1 MAKARHSAH
10 FSDPQSLVQLANKV
24 KVHRTLTSADLE
36 RQLAALE
43 EELVETGGAGLAET
57 GGAETGRVGLVVVDS
72 VASPVR
78 REFDTQSGRGLA
90 ERAALLSRHAARLK

>member
-10 FSDPQSLVQLANKV
+10 FSDPQSLMQLANKV

-43 EELVETGGAGLAET
+43 EELAETGGAGLV
-57 GGAETGRVGLVVVDS
+57 ETGRVGLVVVDS